1 MSFAKLSFTTFV
13 LCCLSCLSANAG
25 SSNSLLDISSDG
37 KWLAATNRDNGTVS
51 IVDLQSKKVVHEIA
65 VGHHPEG
72 VTFLG
77 KTTNIAVTVYGDDQV
92 VLADGATG
100 KVTGRIAVEDEP
112 YGIVATADGTR
123 VYVTLEYP
131 AQIVEIDVA
140 GQKIGRTLEIGGNAI
155 RSESLAPPFLRGIAL
170 SPADNRLYVTEYL
183 TANVHA
189 FDLSSGKE
197 VDRWIGNSADNISR
211 QIALHPTR
219 PKAYIPHI
227 RSRIHVNRGEGSVV
241 PFVGVLTTSA
251 GDGRR
256 RVTMPMDAFNSIFVV
271 ANPWETAISPDAKT
285 VCTVFAG
292 TDDMYVCDVVDDDYR
307 ELAHRRTVKVGHN
320 PRAVKFTPDVS
331 QLYVYNTLDFEV
343 AGYDADSLQQIANIK
358 VCENPMNEEK
368 LLGKILFY
376 TALQPMVGRRWIS
389 CSSCH
394 PDGDSD
400 GRTWQNPEGQRNTTA
415 LYAMAWTHPLHWS
428 ADRDESQDFEHT
440 IRGQLMQGQGLVRGR
455 IHESLDKPNK
465 GLSKALDALAVYSNA
480 HPVPLSPHSKTGLSE
495 EAKRGKELFFSAET
509 KCASCHSGPYFSD
522 STPVK
527 PYKLHDVGTGLSDKS
542 EKMGP
547 KYDTPTLLSVYRTAP
562 YLHHGEAK
570 TLEDVLRKC
579 NPDDKHGKTSHLNDS
594 QIKDLVEFMKAL
606 PYEDPEPA
614 GIAAKLPKVDR

>member
-1 MSFAKLSFTTFV
+1 MSIVKLNSIAF
-13 LCCLSCLSANAG
+13 LICCLSAIPVQAG
-25 SSNSLLDISSDG
+25 TSNSMLDISADG
-37 KWLAATNRDNGTVS
+37 KWLVSANRDNGTIS
-51 IVDLQSKKVVHEIA
+51 IANLQTNKVVHEIP

-77 KTTNIAVTVYGDDQV
+77 ATTNVAVTVYGDDQV
-92 VLADGATG
+92 VLCDGEKGT
-100 KVTGRIAVEDEP
+100 VTARIDVTDEP
-112 YGIVATADGTR
+112 YGIVATPDGSR
-123 VYVTLEYP
+123 VYATLEYP
-131 AQIVEIDVA
+131 TQVVEIDVPQ
-140 GQKIGRTLEIGGNAI
+140 QKILRTIDLGGNAI
-155 RSESLAPPFLRGIAL
+155 RGEALAPPFLRGIAL
-170 SPADNRLYVTEYL
+170 STADNRLYVTEYL

-189 FDLSSGKE
+189 IDLSTGKV
-197 VDRWIGNSADNISR
+197 VDSWTGNTADNLAR

-219 PKAYIPHI
+219 PKAYVPHI

-241 PFVGVLTTSA
+241 PFVGVLTTTA
-251 GDGRR
+251 GEGRR
-256 RVTMPMDAFNSIFVV
+256 RVTMPMDGFNSTFVV

-292 TDDMYVCDVVDDDYR
+292 TDDMYVCNVIDDDYK
-307 ELAHRRTVKVGHN
+307 ELTIRRVVKVGHN
-320 PRAVKFTPDVS
+320 PRAVRFTPDGS
-331 QLYVYNTLDFEV
+331 RFYVFNSLDFDV
-343 AGYDADSLQQIANIK
+343 VGYETDSLQRVADIK
-358 VCENPMNEEK
+358 VSENPLGAEK

-376 TALQPMVGRRWIS
+376 SALQPMVGRRWIS

-400 GRTWQNPEGQRNTTA
+400 GRTWQNPEGLRNTTA

-428 ADRDESQDFEHT
+428 ADRDETQDFEHT

-455 IHESLDKPNK
+455 INESLEKPNK
-465 GLSKALDALAVYSNA
+465 GLSKGLDALAVYSNG
-480 HPVPLSPHSKTGLSE
+480 HPVPLSPHSKTGLSDS
-495 EAKRGKELFFSAET
+495 AKRGKELFHSAET
-509 KCASCHSGPYFSD
+509 KCASCHSGPYYSD

-527 PYKLHDVGTGLSDKS
+527 PYKLHDVGTGNSDKS

-547 KYDTPTLLSVYRTAP
+547 LYDTPTLLSVYRTAP

-579 NPDDKHGKTSHLNDS
+579 NPDDKHGKTSHLNDA
-594 QIKDLVEFMKAL
+594 QIADLVEFLKAL

-614 GIAAKLPKVDR
+614 GVAAKLPKVER